1 MNIFCNYK
9 KIAQGRHCKKGFILP
24 FTMLISTL
32 VLFVSGSALTLLTKQ
47 LYFSKM
53 YKLSQA
59 AYYAS
64 DDAISCA
71 IAVDDSYVGADGLGI
86 FPNDVAS
93 YTANGN
99 SDMTYIDGVLQYAN
113 TTHGTALTLLD
124 ITCAQSTIFDT
135 TPSGGNFHSEE
146 TFSHTFQNGQV
157 EQGRV
162 VSYNMRMDLGL
173 DPTDVTNTRHLF
185 RCAKVTVKKT
195 ASFRQIIAQGYA
207 QCDNPN
213 GSVERAVVNTTEVQ

>member
-1 MNIFCNYK
+1 MIHIFLN
-9 KIAQGRHCKKGFILP
+9 KIQDFWKNKRKGFILP

-86 FPNDVAS
+86 FPNDVGS
-93 YTANGN
+93 YTANGD
-99 SDMTYIDGVLQYAN
+99 DMTYINSVLSYAN
-113 TTHGTALTLLD
+113 TTHGTSLLLND
-124 ITCAQSTIFDT
+124 IICAQSVIFDT
-135 TPSGGNFHSEE
+135 TPSGANFHSEPS
-146 TFSHTFQNGQV
+146 FSHTFQNGQV

-162 VSYNMRMDLGL
+162 ISYNMRMDLGL
-173 DPTDVTNTRHLF
+173 DPLDLTNTRHLF

>member
-1 MNIFCNYK
+1 MVHTFLN
-9 KIAQGRHCKKGFILP
+9 KIQDFQRNKRKGFILP

-86 FPNDVAS
+86 FPSDAAS
-93 YTANGN
+93 YTANG
-99 SDMTYIDGVLQYAN
+99 DDWTYINGVLTYAN
-113 TTHGTALTLLD
+113 TTHGTSLNLLD
-124 ITCAQSTIFDT
+124 VTCAQSTIFDT
-135 TPSGGNFHSEE
+135 NPSGGYFHSEPN
-146 TFSHTFQNGQV
+146 FSHTFQNGQV

-173 DPTDVTNTRHLF
+173 DPLDITNTRHLF